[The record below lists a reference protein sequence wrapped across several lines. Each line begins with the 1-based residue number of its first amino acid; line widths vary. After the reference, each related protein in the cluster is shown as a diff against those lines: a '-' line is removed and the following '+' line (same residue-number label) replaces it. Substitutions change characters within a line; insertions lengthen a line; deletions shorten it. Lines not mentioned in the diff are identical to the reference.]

1 VCNDV
6 RIKHSNEMYLN
17 VDKVSVVFDEA
28 YDRIPHPDT
37 DLENSI
43 SEVKLNFLNSHLFI
57 LI

>member
-1 VCNDV
+1 
-6 RIKHSNEMYLN
+6 MYLN

-28 YDRIPHPDT
+28 YDRIPHSDT
-37 DLENSI
+37 NLENSI